1 MIAKF
6 LKEARENKGL
16 TQKYVANCLYVTR
29 QTVSRWE
36 QGKTLPNIYVLQK
49 LSDLYGVS
57 IERLINDDIKEQR
70 KKNINYF
77 ALFGSMIFNVFLF
90 FILILSTMILVIG
103 IWGLSLIFT
112 FSPFIFLLFVYL
124 HIQNFEIVQLL
135 LCIFFL
141 ILGLIAFPIIK
152 NLTKSIIFYLK
163 VYLKYNHKTI
173 FY

>member
-70 KKNINYF
+70 KKT
-77 ALFGSMIFNVFLF
+77 
-90 FILILSTMILVIG
+90 ST
-103 IWGLSLIFT
+103 T
-112 FSPFIFLLFVYL
+112 
-124 HIQNFEIVQLL
+124 L
-135 LCIFFL
+135 LCL
-141 ILGLIAFPIIK
+141 AL
-152 NLTKSIIFYLK
+152 
-163 VYLKYNHKTI
+163 
-173 FY
+173 